1 MTTGPGPVGTDP
13 VRGRSGSVT
22 SRVLD
27 LVGIA
32 VVSYWFV
39 RTGLADAAPAWVWIV
54 GTVALAAW
62 LLRVLT
68 GSDRVLVVATWG
80 MVLAGATV
88 VVPTGALMVAVPLV
102 GVVVL
107 AARRPVW
114 AGPVA
119 AVVALVL
126 VAATAVVA
134 GAPVTVVLGTGG
146 GLLLA
151 AAVGSGRRQARI
163 AEERTRQAEVERQ
176 RAELL
181 ADRTRA
187 AREVHD
193 VLAHSLGGL
202 VLQLDAVEALLEA
215 GRVDEA
221 TRRAG
226 EARTLAASGLAEA
239 RRAVHALRE
248 DVPAPQTSGPA
259 APTDLPA
266 LVAAHRS
273 FGGTVTT
280 HGDVALT
287 AVDAAHRAAV
297 VAAVREAL
305 SNARRHAAG
314 RPVVLSVERDG
325 DAVRVTVANPLGPG
339 AGTPH
344 AGGPDPDGPGS
355 GLADSGGPARTG
367 DGHGVVGMRE
377 RFAELGDGSALH
389 AGVLDGAFVVTM
401 RVPGVTS

>member
-1 MTTGPGPVGTDP
+1 VTTVPDTVGTDP
-13 VRGRSGSVT
+13 VRGRSGSAT
-22 SRVLD
+22 TRVLD
-27 LVGIA
+27 LFGIA
-32 VVSYWFV
+32 VVTYWSV
-39 RTGLADAAPAWVWIV
+39 RTALADGAPAWVWTV

-62 LLRVLT
+62 LLRAVAR
-68 GSDRVLVVATWG
+68 SERVLLVAAWG

-88 VVPTGALMVAVPLV
+88 VVPTGAVTVAVPLV
-102 GVVVL
+102 GLVVV
-107 AARRPVW
+107 AAGRSVW

-126 VAATAVVA
+126 VAGTAVLE

-151 AAVGSGRRQARI
+151 AVVGSGRRQARI
-163 AEERTRQAEVERQ
+163 AAERTRQAEAERQ

-181 ADRTRA
+181 ADRSRA

-226 EARTLAASGLAEA
+226 EARSLAANGLAEA

-248 DVPAPQTSGPA
+248 DVPVPTAPGPA

-280 HGDVALT
+280 HGDLALA
-287 AVDAAHRAAV
+287 AVDASHRAAV

-314 RPVVLSVERDG
+314 RPVVLSVDRDG
-325 DAVRVTVANPLGPG
+325 SAVRVTVANPLDPG
-339 AGTPH
+339 AGG
-344 AGGPDPDGPGS
+344 ADPRGDE
-355 GLADSGGPARTG
+355 RRG
-367 DGHGVVGMRE
+367 DGHGIVGMRE
-377 RFAELGDGSALH
+377 RFAELGDAAALH
-389 AGVLDGAFVVTM
+389 AGELDGAFVVTM
-401 RVPGVTS
+401 RVPGRTT